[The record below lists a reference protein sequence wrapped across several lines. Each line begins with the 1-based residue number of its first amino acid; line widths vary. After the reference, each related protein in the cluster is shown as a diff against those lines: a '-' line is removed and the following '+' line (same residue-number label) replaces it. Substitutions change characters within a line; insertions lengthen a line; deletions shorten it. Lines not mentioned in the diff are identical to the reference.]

1 MVTGERLVND
11 WSMPE
16 ILADSESSA
25 QQLGQLL
32 LGPDLTV
39 VPELVTGLVHFAS
52 LYIFYIALHPRTSLY
67 IVLSASSRLL
77 DCNRARHPNFFPI
90 STHHISRIG
99 SHGKD
104 SHRQGPQ
111 YCRNAARMQMIQG
124 HEMIERN

>member
-1 MVTGERLVND
+1 
-11 WSMPE
+11 MPE

-67 IVLSASSRLL
+67 IVYQLLL
-77 DCNRARHPNFFPI
+77 DCWTVIGPAIPTFSQSQHITSPGLDPTARTVTGRGHSI
-90 STHHISRIG
+90 AEML
-99 SHGKD
+99 
-104 SHRQGPQ
+104 QG
-111 YCRNAARMQMIQG
+111 CR
-124 HEMIERN
+124 

>member
-1 MVTGERLVND
+1 
-11 WSMPE
+11 MPE

-39 VPELVTGLVHFAS
+39 VPELVTGLVHFTS
-52 LYIFYIALHPRTSLY
+52 LCIALHRRTSLY
-67 IVLSASSRLL
+67 IVLSASRLL
-77 DCNRARHPNFFPI
+77 DCSRARHPNFFPI